1 MPISD
6 VFAQMGAPLKNAR
19 WSWGAVRPADGAVVL
34 RVWQDKTRGRAFRV
48 THHAVFAD
56 DLSNLG
62 YQERLVHLRMIR
74 NNPQLASFMIV
85 CVARDVMAIP
95 RGIREFNA
103 REVFVGGA
111 LSADDRG
118 DSWLEY
124 VERKSIANAKR

>member
-1 MPISD
+1 MAISD
-6 VFAQMGAPLKNAR
+6 VFIAMGAPLNNTR

-34 RVWQDKTRGRAFRV
+34 RVWQDETQGRAFRV

-62 YQERLVHLRMIR
+62 YQERLKQLRMIR
-74 NNPQLASFMIV
+74 DDPKLVTFMIV
-85 CVARDVMAIP
+85 CVAKDVKAIP
-95 RGIREFNA
+95 REIQGFNS

-111 LSADDRG
+111 LSEDENR

-124 VERKSIANAKR
+124 VDRTPIATVKR